1 MASFEIEWKRSA
13 VRELRKLPKEIVVR
27 LVAAVEA
34 LAQDPHPI
42 GARKLAG
49 SQHTYRIREGSY
61 RVIYEVDASTVVI
74 TIVRVGHRREIYRR

>member
-27 LVAAVEA
+27 IVTAVDA

-61 RVIYEVDASTVVI
+61 RVIYEVGASTLVI
-74 TIVRVGHRREIYRR
+74 TIIRVGHRREINRR